1 MNIIESIMVTEDV
14 TLISLQDCPNDITF
28 LSQLFEIISNADIN
42 VDMISQTPA
51 KGGLIDISFTV
62 SSEQLAEVF
71 SCMSTIRGIH
81 KALKIDILSGN
92 CKISIFGEAMR
103 SNPGVATR
111 VFNVAKD
118 QNINITLI
126 TTSEVD
132 ISLLI
137 ENANCENFVK
147 SLKKAFAD

>member
-1 MNIIESIMVTEDV
+1 MNIIESIIVTDDV

-28 LSQLFEIISNADIN
+28 LAQLFEIISNSDIN

-62 SSEQLAEVF
+62 SSEQLAEVL
-71 SCMSTIRGIH
+71 SSMSTIRCIH
-81 KALKIDILSGN
+81 KSVKIDILSGN

-103 SNPGVATR
+103 SNPGVATK
-111 VFNVAKD
+111 VFNVAKE

-137 ENANCENFVK
+137 ENANCENFVMA
-147 SLKKAFAD
+147 LKKAFA